1 MEEHNNINIKNNI
14 NKKNLN
20 NSVENKDIKNY
31 NDNINNSY
39 INKTIS
45 QQTISNDISI
55 NNNNN
60 NKNNIS
66 IDISSLLSKLTEL
79 KLSHKYEDAL
89 KLIEKD
95 LKQTQENSLF
105 FSEYYYKISL
115 EINEICSLQADDHF
129 LEGNYIEGINIL
141 TENINLFSNYKE
153 ILCISYINLGNYYK
167 KLNLYEQAIK
177 YYDESLKI
185 CNLIKNKKLIAEI
198 HINYGVILINLNK
211 NKLALEQ
218 ILYGIIL
225 FQEFLIENEN
235 NQDQN
240 DFNEIYN
247 NLYDSYMLLGFVQ
260 SKLENYLEKILY
272 CNLGEKILKEKISNR
287 NVDKLNENQQTY
299 FMLKTLFENLNENK
313 NIIDIKE
320 KNATLY
326 IKNRIKVLMNE
337 IEKKNIKT
345 FITEG
350 KEEDY
355 YLPIQEGEKKLGRFQ
370 MMIQKLNNTYK

>member
-1 MEEHNNINIKNNI
+1 MEEDNNINNINKYKVNNNNENNDIKNNI
-14 NKKNLN
+14 N
-20 NSVENKDIKNY
+20 
-31 NDNINNSY
+31 NISNSY
-39 INKTIS
+39 LNKTIS
-45 QQTISNDISI
+45 QQTISNNTI
-55 NNNNN
+55 N
-60 NKNNIS
+60 NKNNTS

-79 KLSHKYEDAL
+79 KLSHKYEEAL

-105 FSEYYYKISL
+105 YSEYYYKISL

-225 FQEFLIENEN
+225 FQEFLIENKN
-235 NQDQN
+235 NKDQN

-247 NLYDSYMLLGFVQ
+247 NLYDSYMLIGYVQ
-260 SKLENYLEKILY
+260 SKLENFLEKILY
-272 CNLGEKILKEKISNR
+272 CNLGEKILKDKITNR
-287 NVDKLNENQQTY
+287 NVDKLNENQQTF
-299 FMLKTLFENLNENK
+299 FMLKTLFDNLNENK
-313 NIIDIKE
+313 NVIDIKE

-337 IEKKNIKT
+337 IEKKNVKT

-350 KEEDY
+350 KDEDF
-355 YLPIQEGEKKLGRFQ
+355 YLPAQESEKKLGRFQ
-370 MMIQKLNNTYK
+370 MMVQKLNNTYK

>member
-66 IDISSLLSKLTEL
+66 IDISSLSSKLTEL

-105 FSEYYYKISL
+105 FYEYYYKISL

-177 YYDESLKI
+177 CYDESLKI

-370 MMIQKLNNTYK
+370 MMVQKLNNTYK